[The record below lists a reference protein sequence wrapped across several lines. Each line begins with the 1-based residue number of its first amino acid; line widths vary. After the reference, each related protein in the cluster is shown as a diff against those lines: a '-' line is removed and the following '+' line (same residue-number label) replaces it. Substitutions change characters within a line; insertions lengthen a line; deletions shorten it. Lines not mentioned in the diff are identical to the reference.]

1 MSKRVVRHRIIERQ
15 RLFQMRS
22 GRSKLARQQQIP
34 TGGIVSQNE
43 PGRIVTLTAQTQQIL
58 VQAQRQIELTTVH
71 VIARLPKGDLKVIRR
86 GPQLLP

>member
-1 MSKRVVRHRIIERQ
+1 
-15 RLFQMRS
+15 
-22 GRSKLARQQQIP
+22 
-34 TGGIVSQNE
+34 VSQNE